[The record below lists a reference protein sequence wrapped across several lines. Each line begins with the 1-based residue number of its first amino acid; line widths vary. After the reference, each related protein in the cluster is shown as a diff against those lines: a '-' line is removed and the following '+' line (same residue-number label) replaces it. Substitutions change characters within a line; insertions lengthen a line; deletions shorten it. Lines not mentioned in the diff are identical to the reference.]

1 MKLLTHLL
9 PFKKT
14 AQQKTLADYQRE
26 LLVKLG
32 GQEFKKLQELGI
44 SIPVALG

>member
-1 MKLLTHLL
+1 MKLLAEILR
-9 PFKKT
+9 FKKEE
-14 AQQKTLADYQRE
+14 QPKTLADYQRE

-32 GQEFKKLQELGI
+32 GQQFKRLRDLGI

>member
-1 MKLLTHLL
+1 MKLLVNLL
-9 PFKKT
+9 KRKKEN
-14 AQQKTLADYQRE
+14 QQKTLADYQRE

-32 GQEFKKLQELGI
+32 GQEFKKLQDMGI

>member
-1 MKLLTHLL
+1 MKSLAELLKLKREEQ
-9 PFKKT
+9 P
-14 AQQKTLADYQRE
+14 KTLADYQRE

-32 GQEFKKLQELGI
+32 GQQFKRLKDMGI